1 MTVYTLVIVISWE
14 CNALII
20 CEKRCFVTYIY
31 PITRYRFRFT
41 QVFRILWIF
50 ICWMSNRRIYLIR
63 LFFTRERYDLLSN
76 NLLSKHLNEFARTQK
91 AKELVANNSIEG
103 IAEKDCATQCRE
115 YIKSPHYRRRLFI
128 ERDVDTRR
136 EEEESGRVSRRPAER
151 IQELAYEIKNHLYKL
166 KASSS
171 ISLF

>member
-1 MTVYTLVIVISWE
+1 MFCHVHISDYPLSISFYPGIPNTLDIYMLNVESSD
-14 CNALII
+14 LLDS
-20 CEKRCFVTYIY
+20 FV
-31 PITRYRFRFT
+31 FHA
-41 QVFRILWIF
+41 
-50 ICWMSNRRIYLIR
+50 
-63 LFFTRERYDLLSN
+63 REILLSN

-136 EEEESGRVSRRPAER
+136 EGEESGRVSRRPAER
-151 IQELAYEIKNHLYKL
+151 IQELVYVK
-166 KASSS
+166 
-171 ISLF
+171 